1 MKRLFTTIN
10 VAGFSKCLS
19 ICSFRVAESQQFN
32 VKHELTYQNVIF
44 KVHLS
49 VKKDILILIGCERMN
64 II

>member
-19 ICSFRVAESQQFN
+19 IRSFRVAESQQFN

-44 KVHLS
+44 KAHL
-49 VKKDILILIGCERMN
+49 
-64 II
+64 